1 MFSLEIA
8 YKLIICTEHKMQ
20 EQLLLQKLKLGDENA
35 FRYVFDTHYGL
46 LCSIASEFLKD
57 DFLAETIVGDVILY
71 LWEKRETIEIQS
83 SLRAYLVKAVRNKC
97 LNYQQLQYVVK
108 ETRFPEQEELLDAN
122 GSFLISDS
130 QPLATLLEKE
140 LENKIEQSI
149 NDLSEECRKV
159 FELSRFEQMK
169 YDDIAHELNI
179 SVNTVKYHIKN
190 ALAKLR
196 TDLSQYI
203 SLWALWLYLFK

>member
-1 MFSLEIA
+1 MNNTEQEI
-8 YKLIICTEHKMQ
+8 LI
-20 EQLLLQKLKLGDENA
+20 QLKQGDEKA
-35 FRYVFDTHYGL
+35 FRYVFDVHYGL

-83 SLRAYLVKAVRNKC
+83 SLRAYLVKSVRNKC
-97 LNYQQLQYVVK
+97 LNYRQLQHVVK
-108 ETRFPEQEELLDAN
+108 ETRLSEQEELLDSN
-122 GSFLISDS
+122 GTFLISDS

-140 LENKIEQSI
+140 LEIEIEKSI
-149 NDLSEECRKV
+149 NDLSDECRQV
-159 FELSRFEQMK
+159 FQMSRFDQMK
-169 YDDIAHELNI
+169 YEDIAQELNI

-196 TDLSQYI
+196 GDLSKYI
-203 SLWALWLYLFK
+203 SVWVLWLYLFK

>member
-1 MFSLEIA
+1 
-8 YKLIICTEHKMQ
+8 MQ
-20 EQLLLQKLKLGDENA
+20 EQILLRKIKLGDENA
-35 FRYVFDTHYGL
+35 FRYVFETHYGL

-97 LNYQQLQYVVK
+97 LNYGQLQYVVK
-108 ETRFPEQEELLDAN
+108 ETRLSEQEEFLDTN
-122 GSFLISDS
+122 GTFLISDS

-140 LENKIEQSI
+140 LEIEIEKSI
-149 NDLSEECRKV
+149 NNLPEECRLV
-159 FELSRFEQMK
+159 FQMSRFDQLK
-169 YDDIAHELNI
+169 YEDIAQELNI
-179 SVNTVKYHIKN
+179 SVNTVKYHVKN

-196 TDLSQYI
+196 GDLSKYI
-203 SLWALWLYLFK
+203 SVWALWLYLFK

>member
-1 MFSLEIA
+1 MEE
-8 YKLIICTEHKMQ
+8 LILI
-20 EQLLLQKLKLGDENA
+20 QKIKLGDEKA
-35 FRYVFDTHYGL
+35 FQYVFDTHYGL

-97 LNYQQLQYVVK
+97 LNYKELQYVVK
-108 ETRFPEQEELLDAN
+108 ETRLPEHEELLDAKGN
-122 GSFLISDS
+122 FLFSDN
-130 QPLATLLEKE
+130 QPLALLLEKE
-140 LENKIEQSI
+140 LELEIEKSI
-149 NDLSEECRKV
+149 NDLSDECRKV
-159 FELSRFEQMK
+159 FELSRFEQKK
-169 YDDIAHELNI
+169 YEEIAQELNI

-196 TDLSQYI
+196 TDLSKYI
-203 SLWALWLYLFK
+203 SVWALWIYLFK

>member
-1 MFSLEIA
+1 
-8 YKLIICTEHKMQ
+8 MQ
-20 EQLLLQKLKLGDENA
+20 EGELLQKIKQGDENA

-71 LWEKRETIEIQS
+71 LWEKRESIEIQTT
-83 SLRAYLVKAVRNKC
+83 LRSYLVKAVRNKC

-108 ETRFPEQEELLDAN
+108 EIRLSGQEEFLDGN
-122 GSFLISDS
+122 SGFFISDTH
-130 QPLATLLEKE
+130 PLATLLEKE
-140 LENKIEQSI
+140 LECEIEKSI
-149 NDLSEECRKV
+149 NDLADECRLV
-159 FELSRFEQMK
+159 FQMSRYDQMK
-169 YDDIAHELNI
+169 YEDIAKKLNI

-196 TDLSQYI
+196 SDLGKYI
-203 SLWALWLYLFK
+203 SVWALWLYLFK

>member
-1 MFSLEIA
+1 
-8 YKLIICTEHKMQ
+8 MQ
-20 EQLLLQKLKLGDENA
+20 EQILLQKIKLGDENA
-35 FRYVFDTHYGL
+35 FRYVFETHYGL

-57 DFLAETIVGDVILY
+57 DFLAETIVGDIILF

-108 ETRFPEQEELLDAN
+108 ETRLSEQEEFLDTN
-122 GSFLISDS
+122 GTFLISDS

-140 LENKIEQSI
+140 LEIEIEKSI
-149 NDLSEECRKV
+149 NNLSEECRHV
-159 FELSRFEQMK
+159 FQMSRFDRKK
-169 YDDIAHELNI
+169 YEDIAQELNI

-196 TDLSQYI
+196 SDLSKYI
-203 SLWALWLYLFK
+203 SIWALWIYLFN

>member
-1 MFSLEIA
+1 
-8 YKLIICTEHKMQ
+8 MQ
-20 EQLLLQKLKLGDENA
+20 EQILLQKLKLGDENA

-83 SLRAYLVKAVRNKC
+83 SLRAYLVRAVRNKC

-108 ETRFPEQEELLDAN
+108 ETRLSGQEELLDSN
-122 GSFLISDS
+122 GTFLISDS

-140 LENKIEQSI
+140 LETEIEKSI
-149 NDLSEECRKV
+149 NNFSDECRQV
-159 FELSRFEQMK
+159 FQMSRFDQMK
-169 YDDIAHELNI
+169 YEDIAQELNI
-179 SVNTVKYHIKN
+179 SVNTVKYHVKN

-196 TDLSQYI
+196 GDLSQYI
-203 SLWALWLYLFK
+203 SVWALWLYLFK

>member
-1 MFSLEIA
+1 
-8 YKLIICTEHKMQ
+8 MQ
-20 EQLLLQKLKLGDENA
+20 EQILLQKIKLGDENA
-35 FRYVFDTHYGL
+35 FRYVFETHYGL

-108 ETRFPEQEELLDAN
+108 ETRLSEQDEFLDTN
-122 GSFLISDS
+122 GTFLISDS

-140 LENKIEQSI
+140 LEIEIEKSI
-149 NDLSEECRKV
+149 NNLPEECRQV
-159 FELSRFEQMK
+159 FKMSRFDQMK
-169 YDDIAHELNI
+169 YEDIAQELNI
-179 SVNTVKYHIKN
+179 SVNTVKYHVKN

-196 TDLSQYI
+196 SDLSQYI
-203 SLWALWLYLFK
+203 SVWALWLYLFK

>member
-1 MFSLEIA
+1 
-8 YKLIICTEHKMQ
+8 MQ
-20 EQLLLQKLKLGDENA
+20 EQLLLQKIKQGDEKA
-35 FRYVFDTHYGL
+35 FQYVFDTHYGL

-83 SLRAYLVKAVRNKC
+83 SLRAYLIKAVRNKC

-108 ETRFPEQEELLDAN
+108 ETRFPEHEELLDAEGN
-122 GSFLISDS
+122 YLISES

-140 LENKIEQSI
+140 LEIEIEKSI
-149 NDLSEECRKV
+149 NSLSDECRKV
-159 FELSRFEQMK
+159 FELSRFEQLK
-169 YDDIAHELNI
+169 YEDIAEELNI

-190 ALAKLR
+190 ALSKLR
-196 TDLSQYI
+196 ADLSKYI
-203 SLWALWLYLFK
+203 SAWALWLFLFK

>member
-1 MFSLEIA
+1 
-8 YKLIICTEHKMQ
+8 MQ
-20 EQLLLQKLKLGDENA
+20 EQILLQKLKLGDENA

-83 SLRAYLVKAVRNKC
+83 SLRAYLVRAVRNKC

-108 ETRFPEQEELLDAN
+108 ETRLSGQEELLDSN
-122 GSFLISDS
+122 GTFLISDS

-140 LENKIEQSI
+140 LETEIEKSI
-149 NDLSEECRKV
+149 NNLSDECRQV
-159 FELSRFEQMK
+159 FQMSRFDQMK
-169 YDDIAHELNI
+169 YEDIAQELNI
-179 SVNTVKYHIKN
+179 SVNTVKYHVKN

-196 TDLSQYI
+196 GDLSQYI
-203 SLWALWLYLFK
+203 SVWALWLYLFK